1 MVILSDILL
10 FITTAL
16 VLSVTILGIVLRV
29 RVDDSFTG
37 SFLLVLVPL
46 SLQMC
51 LTLLSNYLGRTLTD
65 VQLASFPY
73 HIYAL
78 GVTIFSIILT
88 TTILLMMSRY
98 LIMLPATES
107 RPWAT
112 DCSIFISSSS
122 SSASG
127 SSLRAGNWL
136 IAPPKRCSTT
146 FSPGRCSSSKWHHH
160 PRLRQKGH
168 HLRRGAAPQGII
180 STFCRSWCSSR
191 WICSSSPATSSS
203 SLFAIFGLPLLLH
216 LTAIHPHLWQA
227 MTNDKSSIWHLRS
240 ELRSSASHRG
250 AEQQQ
255 IAKQLYI
262 SPTPS
267 RPTSRTSIKVG
278 STIACSSSVF
288 QVASLHPSTPVREYG
303 QNGEAVLPLPSLQL
317 PARKQAKADE
327 AVADRAVEPVAVYA
341 SVRRCSSARYSRCS
355 AAQNYRDTPLL
366 K

>member
-98 LIMLPATES
+98 LIMLLPATEEQKILGN
-107 RPWAT
+107 RLLT
-112 DCSIFISSSS
+112 IFISLFFLI
-122 SSASG
+122 
-127 SSLRAGNWL
+127 SLWVIIAKSRGNWL
-136 IAPPKRCSTT
+136 IAHTETMQYHFFAGSMFLVIHGIIALVYVKKATT
-146 FSPGRCSSSKWHHH
+146 YEEE
-160 PRLRQKGH
+160 RLLK
-168 HLRRGAAPQGII
+168 GII
-180 STFCRSWCSSR
+180 STF
-191 WICSSSPATSSS
+191 
-203 SLFAIFGLPLLLH
+203 LPLLVLFPLDLLFFRESYFKLVYLSFAILAAYLYYFISRRYI
-216 LTAIHPHLWQA
+216 LTYEQA
-227 MTNDKSSIWHLRS
+227 DVANDQILNQYGISDR
-240 ELRSSASHRG
+240 E
-250 AEQQQ
+250 AEIIGLLIEGLSNQQ

-262 SPTPS
+262 SPNTVK
-267 RPTSRTSIKVG
+267 THIKNIYAKVG
-278 STIACSSSVF
+278 VNN
-288 QVASLHPSTPVREYG
+288 R
-303 QNGEAVLPLPSLQL
+303 LQL
-317 PARKQAKADE
+317 F
-327 AVADRAVEPVAVYA
+327 
-341 SVRRCSSARYSRCS
+341 S
-355 AAQNYRDTPLL
+355 LL
-366 K
+366 KQ

>member
-98 LIMLPATES
+98 LIMLLPATEEQKILGN
-107 RPWAT
+107 RLLT
-112 DCSIFISSSS
+112 IFISLFFLI
-122 SSASG
+122 
-127 SSLRAGNWL
+127 SLWVIIAKSRGNWL
-136 IAPPKRCSTT
+136 IAHTETMQYHFFAGSMFLVIHGIIALVYVKKAITYEEE
-146 FSPGRCSSSKWHHH
+146 
-160 PRLRQKGH
+160 RLLK
-168 HLRRGAAPQGII
+168 GII
-180 STFCRSWCSSR
+180 STF
-191 WICSSSPATSSS
+191 
-203 SLFAIFGLPLLLH
+203 LPLLVLFPLDLLFFRESYFKLVYLSFAILSAYLYYFISRRYI
-216 LTAIHPHLWQA
+216 LTYEQA
-227 MTNDKSSIWHLRS
+227 DVANDQILKQYGISDR
-240 ELRSSASHRG
+240 E
-250 AEQQQ
+250 AEIIGLLIEGLSNQQ

-262 SPTPS
+262 SPNTVK
-267 RPTSRTSIKVG
+267 THIKNIYAKVG
-278 STIACSSSVF
+278 VNN
-288 QVASLHPSTPVREYG
+288 R
-303 QNGEAVLPLPSLQL
+303 LQL
-317 PARKQAKADE
+317 F
-327 AVADRAVEPVAVYA
+327 
-341 SVRRCSSARYSRCS
+341 S
-355 AAQNYRDTPLL
+355 LL
-366 K
+366 KQ

>member
-98 LIMLPATES
+98 LIMLLPATEEQKTLGN
-107 RPWAT
+107 RLLT
-112 DCSIFISSSS
+112 IFISLFFLI
-122 SSASG
+122 
-127 SSLRAGNWL
+127 SLWVIIAKSRGNWL
-136 IAPPKRCSTT
+136 IAHTETMQYHFFAGSMFLVIHGIIALVYVKKATT
-146 FSPGRCSSSKWHHH
+146 YEEE
-160 PRLRQKGH
+160 RLLK
-168 HLRRGAAPQGII
+168 GII
-180 STFCRSWCSSR
+180 STF
-191 WICSSSPATSSS
+191 
-203 SLFAIFGLPLLLH
+203 LPLLVLFPLDLLFFRESYFKLVYLSFAILAAYLYYFISRRYI
-216 LTAIHPHLWQA
+216 LTYEQA
-227 MTNDKSSIWHLRS
+227 DVANDQILKQYGISDR
-240 ELRSSASHRG
+240 E
-250 AEQQQ
+250 AEIIGLLIEGLSNQQ

-262 SPTPS
+262 SPNTVK
-267 RPTSRTSIKVG
+267 THIKNIYAKVG
-278 STIACSSSVF
+278 VNN
-288 QVASLHPSTPVREYG
+288 R
-303 QNGEAVLPLPSLQL
+303 LQL
-317 PARKQAKADE
+317 F
-327 AVADRAVEPVAVYA
+327 
-341 SVRRCSSARYSRCS
+341 S
-355 AAQNYRDTPLL
+355 LL
-366 K
+366 KQ

>member
-98 LIMLPATES
+98 LIMLLPATEEQKILGN
-107 RPWAT
+107 RLLT
-112 DCSIFISSSS
+112 IFISLFFLI
-122 SSASG
+122 
-127 SSLRAGNWL
+127 SLWVIIAKSRGNWL
-136 IAPPKRCSTT
+136 IAHTETMQYHFFAGSMFLVIHGIIALVYVKKAITYEEE
-146 FSPGRCSSSKWHHH
+146 
-160 PRLRQKGH
+160 RLLK
-168 HLRRGAAPQGII
+168 GII
-180 STFCRSWCSSR
+180 STF
-191 WICSSSPATSSS
+191 
-203 SLFAIFGLPLLLH
+203 LPLLVLFPLDLLFFRESYFKLVYLSFAILAAYLYYFISRRYI
-216 LTAIHPHLWQA
+216 LTYEQA
-227 MTNDKSSIWHLRS
+227 DVANDQILNQYGISDR
-240 ELRSSASHRG
+240 E
-250 AEQQQ
+250 AEIIGLLIEGLSNQQ

-262 SPTPS
+262 SPNTVK
-267 RPTSRTSIKVG
+267 THIKNIYAKVG
-278 STIACSSSVF
+278 VNN
-288 QVASLHPSTPVREYG
+288 R
-303 QNGEAVLPLPSLQL
+303 LQL
-317 PARKQAKADE
+317 F
-327 AVADRAVEPVAVYA
+327 
-341 SVRRCSSARYSRCS
+341 S
-355 AAQNYRDTPLL
+355 LL
-366 K
+366 KQ

>member
-98 LIMLPATES
+98 LIMLLPATEEQKTLGN
-107 RPWAT
+107 RLLT
-112 DCSIFISSSS
+112 IFISLFFLI
-122 SSASG
+122 
-127 SSLRAGNWL
+127 SLWVIIAKSRGNWL
-136 IAPPKRCSTT
+136 IAHTETMQYHFFAGSMFLVIHGIIALVYVKKATT
-146 FSPGRCSSSKWHHH
+146 YEEE
-160 PRLRQKGH
+160 RLLK
-168 HLRRGAAPQGII
+168 GII
-180 STFCRSWCSSR
+180 STF
-191 WICSSSPATSSS
+191 
-203 SLFAIFGLPLLLH
+203 LPLLVLFPLDLLFFRESYFKLVYLSFAILAAYLYYFISRRYI
-216 LTAIHPHLWQA
+216 LTYEQA
-227 MTNDKSSIWHLRS
+227 DV
-240 ELRSSASHRG
+240 ASDQILKKYGISDRE
-250 AEQQQ
+250 AEIIGLLIEGLSNQQ

-262 SPTPS
+262 SPNTVK
-267 RPTSRTSIKVG
+267 THIKNIYAKVG
-278 STIACSSSVF
+278 VNN
-288 QVASLHPSTPVREYG
+288 R
-303 QNGEAVLPLPSLQL
+303 LQL
-317 PARKQAKADE
+317 F
-327 AVADRAVEPVAVYA
+327 
-341 SVRRCSSARYSRCS
+341 S
-355 AAQNYRDTPLL
+355 LL
-366 K
+366 KQ

>member
-98 LIMLPATES
+98 LIMLLPATEEQKILGN
-107 RPWAT
+107 RLLT
-112 DCSIFISSSS
+112 IFISLFFLI
-122 SSASG
+122 
-127 SSLRAGNWL
+127 SLWVIIAKSRGNWL
-136 IAPPKRCSTT
+136 IAHTETMQYHFFAGSMFLVIHGIIALVYVKKAITYEEE
-146 FSPGRCSSSKWHHH
+146 
-160 PRLRQKGH
+160 RLLK
-168 HLRRGAAPQGII
+168 GII
-180 STFCRSWCSSR
+180 STF
-191 WICSSSPATSSS
+191 
-203 SLFAIFGLPLLLH
+203 LPLLVLFPLDLLFFRESYFKLVYLSFAILAAYLYYFISRRYI
-216 LTAIHPHLWQA
+216 LTYEQA
-227 MTNDKSSIWHLRS
+227 DVANDQILKQYGISDR
-240 ELRSSASHRG
+240 E
-250 AEQQQ
+250 AEIIGLLIEGLSNQQ

-262 SPTPS
+262 SPNTVK
-267 RPTSRTSIKVG
+267 THIKNIYAKVG
-278 STIACSSSVF
+278 VNN
-288 QVASLHPSTPVREYG
+288 R
-303 QNGEAVLPLPSLQL
+303 LQL
-317 PARKQAKADE
+317 F
-327 AVADRAVEPVAVYA
+327 
-341 SVRRCSSARYSRCS
+341 S
-355 AAQNYRDTPLL
+355 LL
-366 K
+366 KQ

>member
-98 LIMLPATES
+98 LIMLLPATEEQKILGN
-107 RPWAT
+107 RLLT
-112 DCSIFISSSS
+112 IFISLFFLI
-122 SSASG
+122 
-127 SSLRAGNWL
+127 SLWVIIAKSRGNWL
-136 IAPPKRCSTT
+136 IAHTETMQYHFFAGSMFLVIHGIIALVYVKKATT
-146 FSPGRCSSSKWHHH
+146 YEEE
-160 PRLRQKGH
+160 RLLK
-168 HLRRGAAPQGII
+168 GII
-180 STFCRSWCSSR
+180 STF
-191 WICSSSPATSSS
+191 
-203 SLFAIFGLPLLLH
+203 LPLLVLFPLDLLFFRESYFKLVYLSFAILAAYLYYFISRRYI
-216 LTAIHPHLWQA
+216 LTYEQA
-227 MTNDKSSIWHLRS
+227 DVANDQILKQYGISDR
-240 ELRSSASHRG
+240 E
-250 AEQQQ
+250 AEIIGLLIEGLSNQQ

-262 SPTPS
+262 SPNTVK
-267 RPTSRTSIKVG
+267 THIKNIYAKVG
-278 STIACSSSVF
+278 VNN
-288 QVASLHPSTPVREYG
+288 R
-303 QNGEAVLPLPSLQL
+303 LQL
-317 PARKQAKADE
+317 F
-327 AVADRAVEPVAVYA
+327 
-341 SVRRCSSARYSRCS
+341 S
-355 AAQNYRDTPLL
+355 LL
-366 K
+366 KQ